1 MLSEFIDVIDL
12 RVIFTKDA
20 SEIYERK
27 KTNRISFMRKM
38 SIDHEM
44 NKKNK
49 IKMLQIF
56 SFFKLYEDV
65 Q

>member
-1 MLSEFIDVIDL
+1 MPV
-12 RVIFTKDA
+12 K
-20 SEIYERK
+20 YMKKK